1 MTRRL
6 NTDYSMMNPL
16 RSARIFGAVAF
27 LLAAPF
33 NSSARAA
40 STNPLLDFQSDSL
53 TQSFR
58 DSYQDVSAATVNVDV
73 PYGLDE
79 DQKYDVYLPDSR
91 SSAPVIVMVHGGDWT
106 SGDKQDA
113 AVAVSKAGYWVA
125 KGYVFVSINY
135 RLLPK
140 KDPLI
145 QAADVALAIAS
156 VQKNAAN
163 WSADSSKIVL
173 MGAGAGGHLTA
184 LLSSNPSLAADQG
197 AKPWTAAVVLETP
210 ALDIP
215 EIMQSSHA
223 AIYDTAFG
231 SNLEYWE
238 DSSPTDLLDSSGL
251 PMLVVCSTESAS
263 DSCGKANAF
272 AATAD
277 NKGISVTVS
286 PQALSSGDV
295 NAQLGVANTYSDKVD
310 DFINSVL

>member
-1 MTRRL
+1 MTP
-6 NTDYSMMNPL
+6 Y

-27 LLAAPF
+27 LLAAPLAVH
-33 NSSARAA
+33 SPACAA
-40 STNPLLDFQSDSL
+40 SPNPLLDFQSDSL

-58 DSYQDVSAATVNVDV
+58 DSYQSVSGATVNVDV
-73 PYGLDE
+73 PYGLDD
-79 DQKYDVYLPDSR
+79 DQKYDVYLPESR
-91 SSAPVIVMVHGGDWT
+91 SSAPVIVMVHGGDW
-106 SGDKQDA
+106 SGGDKQDA

-145 QAADVALAIAS
+145 QAADVALALAS

-163 WSADSSKIVL
+163 WSADAGKIVL

-197 AKPWTAAVVLETP
+197 AKPWAAAVVLETP

-215 EIMQSSHA
+215 EIMQSSHS

-251 PMLVVCSTESAS
+251 PMMVVCSAESAS
-263 DSCGKANAF
+263 DACGKAQAF
-272 AATAD
+272 ASAAD

-286 PQALSSGDV
+286 PQDLSSADV
-295 NAQLGVANTYSDKVD
+295 NAQLGVASAYTSKVD
-310 DFINSVL
+310 DFIESVL